1 MARNQ
6 VSKSSR
12 KADPLKTKNGRTR
25 LGPLSIAKLQEMA
38 EKSNRPRDKDKILR
52 AINYRSK

>member
-6 VSKSSR
+6 VSKAKR

-25 LGPLSIAKLQEMA
+25 LGPLSVAKLQDMA
-38 EKSNRPRDKDKILR
+38 DKANRPRDKDKILR
-52 AINYRSK
+52 AINNRSK